1 MPLPG
6 LQTQYRLKPA
16 EHCEREVFSLV
27 SFCNGNIHTFFFIMV
42 MNKSFECIV
51 LRRDDAFKNSHKD
64 SDIKDIGL
72 RQILQI

>member
-1 MPLPG
+1 MVIYTS
-6 LQTQYRLKPA
+6 QR
-16 EHCEREVFSLV
+16 V
-27 SFCNGNIHTFFFIMV
+27 NTFFFIMV
-42 MNKSFECIV
+42 MNKSFECFV

>member
-1 MPLPG
+1 
-6 LQTQYRLKPA
+6 
-16 EHCEREVFSLV
+16 
-27 SFCNGNIHTFFFIMV
+27 MV